1 VKPPAAAVLPPPV
14 PVAGAWLAC
23 YDIASPRRLARVWRA
38 VREFGVPLQYS
49 VFWARLDK
57 SGLDQAMQA
66 VAARIDPRA
75 DDVRFYPLP
84 ENVQITGLGRDV
96 VPLGVDYGD
105 PVLRR
110 FRREPR
116 AGAAEVVKSH
126 SPGGR
131 RVEPRHDS
139 PLGRDV

>member
-1 VKPPAAAVLPPPV
+1 VKPPAVDALPPPA
-14 PVAGAWLAC
+14 PAAGAWLAC
-23 YDIASPRRLARVWRA
+23 YDIASPRRLVRVWRA

-57 SGLDQAMQA
+57 SGLDQAMKA
-66 VAARIDPRA
+66 VAARIDQRA

-110 FRREPR
+110 FRRQPR
-116 AGAAEVVKSH
+116 ADAIDALE
-126 SPGGR
+126 
-131 RVEPRHDS
+131 
-139 PLGRDV
+139 

>member
-1 VKPPAAAVLPPPV
+1 MKPPAP
-14 PVAGAWLAC
+14 WLIC
-23 YDIASPRRLARVWRA
+23 YDIAEPRRLVRVWRT

-49 VFWARLDK
+49 VFWARLD
-57 SGLDQAMQA
+57 SGALDGALAA
-66 VAARIDPRA
+66 VAQRIHTRA

-110 FRREPR
+110 FR
-116 AGAAEVVKSH
+116 
-126 SPGGR
+126 
-131 RVEPRHDS
+131 
-139 PLGRDV
+139 

>member
-1 VKPPAAAVLPPPV
+1 MKPPV
-14 PVAGAWLAC
+14 PGSAREAGAWLAC
-23 YDIASPRRLARVWRA
+23 YDIAAPRRLARVWRA

-49 VFWARLDK
+49 VFWARLDRA
-57 SGLDQAMQA
+57 GLDAALKA

-96 VPLGVDYGD
+96 MPLGVDFGD

-110 FRREPR
+110 FRRQ
-116 AGAAEVVKSH
+116 AG
-126 SPGGR
+126 PDGGR
-131 RVEPRHDS
+131 T
-139 PLGRDV
+139 L

>member
-1 VKPPAAAVLPPPV
+1 VKPPAERSPTQAPAAA
-14 PVAGAWLAC
+14 AGAWLAC

-49 VFWARLDK
+49 VFWARLDRR
-57 SGLDQAMQA
+57 GLDQAMKA
-66 VAARIDPRA
+66 VAALIDPRA

-110 FRREPR
+110 FRRRPR
-116 AGAAEVVKSH
+116 PDAADVVNS
-126 SPGGR
+126 
-131 RVEPRHDS
+131 
-139 PLGRDV
+139 